1 MQENNS
7 QYNRYSN
14 QVYDA
19 DELHPQKP
27 SDNKKKKKDIWGYV
41 LVSGISILLTASIFL
56 VYIFSDF
63 SKVLNQ
69 SFVELQNSSYEKN
82 DIDVEVADEES
93 EAALEKFNVV
103 KDLLFE
109 NYYIELTYPEIIE
122 AMTTGMLENLGSPY
136 TYYLSPEDVAEME
149 ESMSGV
155 YSGIGA
161 TVEKVDTYF
170 QVSDLTEDSPAD
182 KAGMMINDVFV
193 SVDDNLAKDYD
204 DVSALAKDIR
214 GEEGTTVTIVVF
226 RPSENREY
234 TFEIERKEI
243 TNSNIHS
250 RMINDEIGY
259 IRIVTFNDSVS
270 DNFIDAMEKLQEEGA
285 KNVIFDLR
293 NNSGGYVDEVLN
305 MLDYLLPEGLLI
317 TEIGR
322 RDGVPFELE
331 EYSDDF
337 MGVPEDMKY
346 VCLMNQNSASA
357 SELFSGCLR
366 DWDKAKLVGETSFG
380 KGVGTI
386 TKFLSDGSAVQITN
400 FYYNLPSGENIDG
413 EGIEPD
419 YLVELPD
426 EVKNIIVSRIN
437 LEDDLQLQKA
447 IELLEQ

>member
-170 QVSDLTEDSPAD
+170 QV
-182 KAGMMINDVFV
+182 
-193 SVDDNLAKDYD
+193 
-204 DVSALAKDIR
+204 
-214 GEEGTTVTIVVF
+214 
-226 RPSENREY
+226 
-234 TFEIERKEI
+234 
-243 TNSNIHS
+243 
-250 RMINDEIGY
+250 
-259 IRIVTFNDSVS
+259 
-270 DNFIDAMEKLQEEGA
+270 
-285 KNVIFDLR
+285 
-293 NNSGGYVDEVLN
+293 
-305 MLDYLLPEGLLI
+305 
-317 TEIGR
+317 
-322 RDGVPFELE
+322 
-331 EYSDDF
+331 
-337 MGVPEDMKY
+337 
-346 VCLMNQNSASA
+346 
-357 SELFSGCLR
+357 
-366 DWDKAKLVGETSFG
+366 
-380 KGVGTI
+380 
-386 TKFLSDGSAVQITN
+386 
-400 FYYNLPSGENIDG
+400 
-413 EGIEPD
+413 
-419 YLVELPD
+419 
-426 EVKNIIVSRIN
+426 
-437 LEDDLQLQKA
+437 
-447 IELLEQ
+447 